1 MEEISETLEGLDRP
15 LVDLD
20 VTPGGQVFAI
30 TEKGKGKEAKGQRI
44 FVNGQPLP
52 VPVPINHPVLRALD
66 ETRLL
71 VADSRT
77 REKTNAWILR
87 TTGEV
92 EDTFWIGEEIEDII
106 PLQNWLAVA
115 YFDQAY
121 ATQFDGVV
129 LFNPAGEAVFRH
141 NEANPDTDTVVD
153 CYCACRAGRD
163 QVLFLG
169 YPDFPVILLD
179 AVTRQE
185 TIWKAPSEVR
195 GASAV
200 TMAGGI
206 AFFHGNYQDGP
217 GIYRWRLGDRK
228 AERIGEHTG
237 RLRGLSGG
245 RFLHLRTAGYT
256 SVSLT
261 DEVRGSE
268 R

>member
-52 VPVPINHPVLRALD
+52 VPVPINYPVLRALD
-66 ETRLL
+66 ESRLL

-77 REKTNAWILR
+77 GEKTNAWILR

-92 EDTFWIGEEIEDII
+92 ENTFWIGEEIEDII

-121 ATQFDGVV
+121 ANRFNGVV
-129 LFNPAGEAVFRH
+129 LFNPAGEAAFHH
-141 NEANPDTDTVVD
+141 NQIAGDKYQVVD

-179 AVTRQE
+179 AVTKQE
-185 TIWKAPSEVR
+185 TEWPAPSEIR

-200 TMAGGI
+200 TVAGGI

-228 AERIGEHTG
+228 AERVGEYTG
-237 RLRGLSGG
+237 RLRGLPGG
-245 RFLHLRTAGYT
+245 RFLSLGTAGYT
-256 SVSLT
+256 IVSLT
-261 DEVRGSE
+261 DEIRKTG
-268 R
+268 